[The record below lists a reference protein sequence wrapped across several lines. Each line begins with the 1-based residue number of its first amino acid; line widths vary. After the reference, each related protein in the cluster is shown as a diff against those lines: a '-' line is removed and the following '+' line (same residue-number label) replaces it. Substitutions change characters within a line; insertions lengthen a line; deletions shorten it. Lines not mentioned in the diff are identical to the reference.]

1 MNISDDKILQ
11 PCEDT
16 PIWRYMSLSSFIML
30 AKGKLFLPTIYE
42 LSKMDLGELE
52 PFGQQWD
59 TYSFIKGKI
68 GCSFINKLMEKYKCC
83 EKGVRECNE
92 YLLGRL
98 YAEEIGKLTCAWCW
112 HQSNHE
118 SYTMWQ
124 IYGNKGVCIKSS
136 INKLKDFFEAAS
148 LAVKIK
154 KILYMEKD
162 CIGPRMGQ
170 TQDEYDYCRLAPF
183 LVKEPDFKSENEVRL
198 FCENNTSNENGTL
211 ISGLDID
218 KLVEEVRL
226 YQNFTV
232 SETGALKE
240 LLEKELNIKC
250 SIISIKNKF
259 SKKIEPELIEF
270 EAQSPRKDGYRNPLF
285 RDS

>member
-1 MNISDDKILQ
+1 
-11 PCEDT
+11 
-16 PIWRYMSLSSFIML
+16 
-30 AKGKLFLPTIYE
+30 
-42 LSKMDLGELE
+42 MDFGELE
-52 PFGQQWD
+52 PFGKQSEIS
-59 TYSFIKGKI
+59 SFIKEELKD
-68 GCSFINKLMEKYKCC
+68 CSFINKLMKKYKRLN
-83 EKGVRECNE
+83 KGVRECNE

-198 FCENNTSNENGTL
+198 LCENKNSSENGML
-211 ISGLDID
+211 IPVLDIN
-218 KLVEEVRL
+218 KLVEEVHL

-232 SETGALKE
+232 SETRALEE
-240 LLEKELNIKC
+240 LLKKGLKIKC
-250 SIISIKNKF
+250 PIKSIKSNF
-259 SKKIEPELIEF
+259 NKKIEPELIEF